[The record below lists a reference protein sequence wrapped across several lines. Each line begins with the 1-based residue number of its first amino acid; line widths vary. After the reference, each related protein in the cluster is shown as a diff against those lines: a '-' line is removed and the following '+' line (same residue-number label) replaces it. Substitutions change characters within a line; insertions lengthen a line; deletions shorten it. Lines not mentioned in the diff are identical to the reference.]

1 MASPSLFP
9 KPPIKGSQCLGK
21 IFFIFLI
28 MLALIFPVF
37 LKIYFLIAGKNYSGY
52 IIKGPSTFVC
62 LFM

>member
-1 MASPSLFP
+1 
-9 KPPIKGSQCLGK
+9 
-21 IFFIFLI
+21 